1 MALRKFKEFIQD
13 HERPV
18 SRRLEL
24 NVLKEET
31 DDSRNYGCSDGY
43 NWQRVVG
50 ERTEV
55 ADGRFSN
62 WHKEDERTWGH
73 NYSNGRGVGVSAAKG
88 IKV

>member
-13 HERPV
+13 HEKPV

-24 NVLKEET
+24 NVLEE
-31 DDSRNYGCSDGY
+31 DGWLGNCGCGDGD

-55 ADGRFSN
+55 V
-62 WHKEDERTWGH
+62 E
-73 NYSNGRGVGVSAAKG
+73 
-88 IKV
+88 